1 MARLSALRVDADA
14 IEQGEWIN
22 PGDEYDGM
30 TLKVRGFTDT
40 YFDSYNQKMRRAAVP
55 FNGDASKIPN
65 ATARAIR
72 AECLA
77 KEVFL
82 DVAGL
87 EGDDGK
93 PVDAA
98 KYRELMLDPN
108 CGALVIAVQTGASM
122 VGRGLALDIEE
133 AAKN

>member
-14 IEQGEWIN
+14 IEHGEWIN
-22 PGDEYDGM
+22 PGDEFDGM
-30 TLKVRGFTDT
+30 KLKVRGFNDA
-40 YFDSYNQKMRRAAVP
+40 YFDAQNQKMRRAALP
-55 FNGDASKIPN
+55 FNENAAKIPN
-65 ATARAIR
+65 ATARTIR

-77 KEVFL
+77 QHVFV
-82 DVAGL
+82 DVRGL

-98 KYRELMLDPN
+98 RFKTLMLDPN
-108 CGALVIAVQTGASM
+108 FGTLVQAVQVAASM
-122 VGRGLALDIEE
+122 VGRGMALDVED